1 MYISD
6 LIEDFLEHLEI
17 EGGRS
22 KRTIENYRLYLE
34 RFLEISQ
41 DVLNKDDI
49 KPEDITR
56 ELLRKY
62 RLKLNRYGSENGKDD
77 LKTITQAYHLIALR
91 GFLKYLARREIK
103 SLDPSLIDLPHVV
116 RKQVTF
122 LHFNEVEDMLNQ
134 IDTSTESG
142 LRDRAIIELLYSGGL
157 RVSELVSL
165 DRGSINLERREF
177 MVRGKG
183 SKDRPI
189 FISQSAADRVRDY
202 LDTRTD
208 SLPALFLNNSR
219 NTQAVDTSGN
229 YRRMTPRSIERIV
242 EKYARMAGITKH
254 VSPHTLRHSFA
265 TDLLMNGADLRSV
278 QSMLGH
284 ADISTTQIY
293 THVTDAH
300 LKEIH
305 DKFHSETK

>member
-157 RVSELVSL
+157 RVSELVGL

>member
-17 EGGRS
+17 ESGRS
-22 KRTIENYRLYLE
+22 KKTIENYRLYLE
-34 RFLEISQ
+34 RFYEIVSEIL
-41 DVLNKDDI
+41 DKNDI
-49 KPEDITR
+49 KPIEINR
-56 ELLRKY
+56 EVLRKY
-62 RLKLNRYGSENGKDD
+62 RLKLNRYGSENGNDD

-91 GFLKYLARREIK
+91 GFMKYLARREIK
-103 SLDPSLIDLPHVV
+103 SLDPSLIDLPHVA

-122 LHFNEVEDMLNQ
+122 LHFDEVEDMLEE
-134 IDTSTESG
+134 IDLSTESG

-157 RVSELVSL
+157 RVSELVGL
-165 DRGSINLERREF
+165 DRGSINLDRREF
-177 MVRGKG
+177 VVRGKG

-189 FISQSAADRVRDY
+189 FISESAADRVRDY
-202 LDTRTD
+202 LDARTD
-208 SLPALFLNNSR
+208 SLAPLFLNNSK
-219 NTQAVDTSGN
+219 NTGDPDTSGN
-229 YRRMTPRSIERIV
+229 FRRITARSVERIV
-242 EKYARMAGITKH
+242 EKYARLAGITKH

-284 ADISTTQIY
+284 SDISTTQIY

-305 DKFHSETK
+305 EKFHSETK